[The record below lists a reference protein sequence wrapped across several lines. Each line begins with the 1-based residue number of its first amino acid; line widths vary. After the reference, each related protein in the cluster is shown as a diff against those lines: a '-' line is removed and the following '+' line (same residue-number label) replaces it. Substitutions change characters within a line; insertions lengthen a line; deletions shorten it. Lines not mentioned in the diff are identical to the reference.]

1 MYAQGSIAAVW
12 DKKDKT
18 RLPPAAICATEM
30 PSNTSFAEV
39 PMKYGIMIGCYFCIN
54 DSFMP
59 TITID
64 LPDCLNVPANWNAQT
79 FVLEKMYEAG
89 FLLSDVE
96 SVKDSAPANTESESW
111 FTPEERAQFR
121 ANRWRLEEELN
132 DSQAKKNQEEL
143 YQLLLNGP
151 IADEE
156 TIKRQ
161 DEVREH
167 IRQWKLPW

>member
-1 MYAQGSIAAVW
+1 
-12 DKKDKT
+12 
-18 RLPPAAICATEM
+18 
-30 PSNTSFAEV
+30 
-39 PMKYGIMIGCYFCIN
+39 
-54 DSFMP
+54 MP

-64 LPDCLNVPANWNAQT
+64 LPDCLNVPSNWNAQT
-79 FVLEKMYEAG
+79 FVLEKMHEAG
-89 FLLSDVE
+89 FLPSDVE
-96 SVKDSAPANTESESW
+96 SAEVSAPANTESESW

-121 ANRWRLEEELN
+121 ANRRRLEAELD

-151 IADEE
+151 VADEE